1 MKNNNRAH
9 RWMAVFVPCFLVFQP
24 SMAQSLEQLE
34 TVVRQFDQLVET
46 MQKQRDVLHVK
57 VAEYEVLSRQVV
69 AEVDE
74 LSNSIGATAGA
85 SREISLEQEEER
97 KRNELMVLRYY
108 SNTIQDIQKEHL
120 LNLAEVRRL
129 QSGVTDALGE
139 ISARAQDQ

>member
-1 MKNNNRAH
+1 
-9 RWMAVFVPCFLVFQP
+9 MAVFVPCFLVFQP
-24 SMAQSLEQLE
+24 SMAQSLAQLE

-69 AEVDE
+69 AEADE

>member
-1 MKNNNRAH
+1 
-9 RWMAVFVPCFLVFQP
+9 MAVFVPCFLVFQP

>member
-1 MKNNNRAH
+1 M
-9 RWMAVFVPCFLVFQP
+9 
-24 SMAQSLEQLE
+24 
-34 TVVRQFDQLVET
+34 
-46 MQKQRDVLHVK
+46 
-57 VAEYEVLSRQVV
+57 
-69 AEVDE
+69 DE

>member
-1 MKNNNRAH
+1 
-9 RWMAVFVPCFLVFQP
+9 MAVFVPCFLVFQP

-69 AEVDE
+69 AEADE